1 MRDHFAAIRE
11 YAKAY
16 AALEKLQH
24 QEKALL
30 PIGDQKTGVIAEFYA
45 RLYAV
50 DQYPGAEHLYGT
62 PSQHAW
68 DITVRRPLVADHKI
82 QVKAVSAYSKTSR
95 ISPIHPGWGELYL
108 MRLDDNFHPA
118 GFWTLE
124 ASAVTWSGTK
134 LGASTMPPTGS
145 LGSSPFFGAVD
156 RLERLL
162 EVVSNAQ
169 A

>member
-1 MRDHFAAIRE
+1 MRDHFTAIRE

-24 QEKALL
+24 QESALL
-30 PIGDQKTGVIAEFYA
+30 PIGDQKTRVIAEFYA
-45 RLYAV
+45 RLFAV
-50 DQYPGAEHLYGT
+50 DQFPGAEHLYGT

-68 DITVRRPLVADHKI
+68 DIIVRRSRIADHKI
-82 QVKAVSAYSKTSR
+82 QVKAVSAHSKTSR
-95 ISPIHPGWGELYL
+95 ISPIHPGWNELYL

-134 LGASTMPPTGS
+134 LSASTMPRISS
-145 LGSSPFFGAVD
+145 LGSGPFLGAVD
-156 RLERLL
+156 RLERLI
-162 EVVSNAQ
+162 EVISNAQ